1 MDVSWKSEE
10 GLALRQLLAKCSI
23 TDWQEN
29 DTPAQRRR
37 FWTNLRLCLPPP
49 VLQPINDSINVAEI
63 NSTTATNKAKLCTLA
78 KSNESLEVLV

>member
-1 MDVSWKSEE
+1 MDVSWKSED

-29 DTPAQRRR
+29 NTLAQRRR
-37 FWTNLRLCLPPP
+37 FWTNLRLSLPPP
-49 VLQPINDSINVAEI
+49 ILPPINDSTNVAEI
-63 NSTTATNKAKLCTLA
+63 NSTTATNNAKLCTLA

>member
-29 DTPAQRRR
+29 NTPAQRRR
-37 FWTNLRLCLPPP
+37 FWTNLRLSLPSP
-49 VLQPINDSINVAEI
+49 VHQPINDSVNVAEI
-63 NSTTATNKAKLCTLA
+63 NSTTATNKAKLSTLA
-78 KSNESLEVLV
+78 KSHESLEVLV